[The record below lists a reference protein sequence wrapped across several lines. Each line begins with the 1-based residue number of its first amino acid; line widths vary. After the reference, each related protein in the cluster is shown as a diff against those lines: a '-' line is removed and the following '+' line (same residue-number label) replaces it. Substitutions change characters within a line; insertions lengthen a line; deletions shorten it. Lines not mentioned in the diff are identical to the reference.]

1 MLQLMQPL
9 LAALIGAAMSLF
21 GLLHTVQLFPTPV
34 IWHQFVVSM
43 PPLMAVLLFTACVA
57 LALGGMKHYGLET
70 IYWITIE
77 VDKFRQRNPSIKCPP
92 EPLLIDILQKYDR
105 QVDRE
110 ERERRK
116 SKRSSKWLT
125 KKA

>member
-43 PPLMAVLLFTACVA
+43 PPLMAVLLFAACVA
-57 LALGGMKHYGLET
+57 LALGGMAMLITGLRDTRRRLTQLRRVPWEKIPGGDGASASPYG
-70 IYWITIE
+70 
-77 VDKFRQRNPSIKCPP
+77 RQ
-92 EPLLIDILQKYDR
+92 YDQEDWR
-105 QVDRE
+105 
-110 ERERRK
+110 
-116 SKRSSKWLT
+116 
-125 KKA
+125 